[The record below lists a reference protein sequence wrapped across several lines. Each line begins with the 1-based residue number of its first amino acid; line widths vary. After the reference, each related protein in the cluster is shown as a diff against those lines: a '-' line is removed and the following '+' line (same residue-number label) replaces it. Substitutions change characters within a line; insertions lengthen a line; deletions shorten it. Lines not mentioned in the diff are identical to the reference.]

1 MKGPFP
7 VRDFRPGR
15 RASDS
20 PPPSSRRQRPKG
32 LQNPRDLQS
41 DVSARSGDL
50 RRASPRRGLSLL
62 EVILAVA
69 ILGGCL
75 AVTGELV
82 RMGVRHAEEARELT
96 RAQLL
101 CESKMEEIAAGVTG
115 LESASMVPFET
126 DPEWTYTVEVSPLDQ
141 QLLTLVRVTVQELES
156 NRLYPITFTLSRWI
170 LNSTSTTDATST
182 ETTTEGQAATSGT
195 SSDGSN

>member
-1 MKGPFP
+1 M
-7 VRDFRPGR
+7 RPSESSFLARIFVGWE
-15 RASDS
+15 AV
-20 PPPSSRRQRPKG
+20 PTGSRR
-32 LQNPRDLQS
+32 
-41 DVSARSGDL
+41 RSG
-50 RRASPRRGLSLL
+50 RSPNLLFRRRGLSLL

-101 CESKMEEIAAGVTG
+101 CESKMEEIAAGVTA

-126 DPEWTYTVEVSPLDQ
+126 DPDWTYTVDASPLDTQ
-141 QLLTLVRVTVQELES
+141 QLTLVRVTVQELES
-156 NRLYPITFTLSRWI
+156 DRLYPIAFTLSRWI
-170 LNSTSTTDATST
+170 LNSTSTD
-182 ETTTEGQAATSGT
+182 GGT
-195 SSDGSN
+195 SSGAITEGGSSGGSS

>member
-1 MKGPFP
+1 
-7 VRDFRPGR
+7 
-15 RASDS
+15 
-20 PPPSSRRQRPKG
+20 
-32 LQNPRDLQS
+32 
-41 DVSARSGDL
+41 
-50 RRASPRRGLSLL
+50 
-62 EVILAVA
+62 
-69 ILGGCL
+69 
-75 AVTGELV
+75 
-82 RMGVRHAEEARELT
+82 MGVRHAEEARELT

-101 CESKMEEIAAGVTG
+101 CESKMEEIAAGVTA

-170 LNSTSTTDATST
+170 LNSTPTTDATST
-182 ETTTEGQAATSGT
+182 QTTTEGQAATSGA